1 LNPTGAR
8 YLRLQTPDARQAAA
22 VASYGTS
29 ANTFAFLDVANR
41 FVLNG
46 ASFTPGGLAGLS
58 QAQIAGDLD
67 TPASP
72 LTQAVVTAANEI
84 TASICAVD
92 GDKPDAVCE
101 SHGVLAADQELKVTP
116 PH

>member
-1 LNPTGAR
+1 MNPLGA
-8 YLRLQTPDARQAAA
+8 D
-22 VASYGTS
+22 
-29 ANTFAFLDVANR
+29 
-41 FVLNG
+41 
-46 ASFTPGGLAGLS
+46 LA
-58 QAQIAGDLD
+58 

-92 GDKPDAVCE
+92 GDGPAAVCE
-101 SHGVLAADQELKVTP
+101 SRGVLAADQELKITP

>member
-1 LNPTGAR
+1 M
-8 YLRLQTPDARQAAA
+8 
-22 VASYGTS
+22 
-29 ANTFAFLDVANR
+29 ANR
-41 FVLNG
+41 YVLNG
-46 ASFTPGGLAGLS
+46 ASFAPGVLAGLS
-58 QAQIAGDLD
+58 QSQIAGDLT

-101 SHGVLAADQELKVTP
+101 SQRRGGGRPGTEDHTP
-116 PH
+116 ALRRGWRWRASGRVSWPGGRA